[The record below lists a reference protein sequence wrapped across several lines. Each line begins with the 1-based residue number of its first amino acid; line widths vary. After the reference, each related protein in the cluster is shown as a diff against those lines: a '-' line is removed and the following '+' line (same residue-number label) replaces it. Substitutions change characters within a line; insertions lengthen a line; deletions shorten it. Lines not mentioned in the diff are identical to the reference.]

1 MVLNQGEMNEVDFGP
16 MKLIQPQMQVLLVF
30 GKEDSQSD
38 SFWWAAEKGGYQ
50 CSIVHN
56 QVDALECYLE
66 KQHEVII
73 VDHRH
78 KSFDAL
84 ALCRSVR
91 ATQGS
96 QHSVIVAV
104 VKKSPAD
111 REEVSVLSLLSA
123 GFNRRFV
130 ENTNTGAC
138 LNELLQLEHG
148 EVKNH
153 FRFRAAAA
161 LFTALEKTSDRVQ
174 ITDEQHVVQYVN
186 TAYEHF
192 IGLSS
197 EEIVGKELSDI
208 PQSDKN
214 KTEQMDT
221 IHSQLKKGKSWEG
234 TMYSKKKNGEN
245 VAQHV
250 NIIPEQGYGGKVRQ
264 LVYVSRN
271 QYHQEFKDGLS
282 DSYDIMRNSGVTDF
296 KAFHKSGY
304 DGCSLASDPGN
315 LTRRPSMARIHSMMI
330 EAPITQVI
338 NIINAAQ
345 ENSPVT
351 VVQALDKVL
360 EILRSSELYAPP
372 LNSQANEE
380 DQMTTDLVGG
390 LMTHSGFALQ
400 RKMSG
405 PEATITR
412 VISSLMPNNSG
423 TYINQ
428 VAPDIK
434 QLLLTDTYWDFD
446 ILALERITLNRP
458 LVNLGMSVFLRFN
471 VCSYLNCSETVL
483 RNWLQVI
490 EANYHSSNPYHNS
503 THAADVLHSTAYF
516 LNKDKLKQCFQ
527 TYDEVASLIAAT
539 VHDVDHPGRT
549 NSFLCNA
556 GSELAILYN
565 DTAVLES
572 HHAALAFQITTKEDR
587 CNIFKNMDVTDYRLL
602 RQTIIDMVLATEMT
616 KHFEHLNKFSTS
628 FVKINA
634 EDGSSMV
641 SASPGGSSLASD
653 CLVTPQNRTLIRRM
667 LIKCAD
673 VSNPTKPQE
682 LCVAW
687 AGRIAEEYFSQT
699 EEEKRRGLPVVMPIF
714 DRVTCSIP
722 KSQTSF
728 IEYFI
733 NDMFDLW
740 DEFVDCPEV
749 IAHLQS
755 NYKYW
760 KDMEAKEQEKKLEKT
775 ESNENSI

>member
-1 MVLNQGEMNEVDFGP
+1 MNEVEFGP
-16 MKLIQPQMQVLLVF
+16 MKLTQPRMQILLVF

-38 SFWWAAEKGGYQ
+38 ALWWAADKGGYK
-50 CSIVHN
+50 CHMALN

-66 KQHEVII
+66 KRHELII

-91 ATQGS
+91 ATKDS
-96 QHSVIVAV
+96 EHSVILAV
-104 VKKSPAD
+104 VKKSNTD
-111 REEVSVLSLLSA
+111 RDEISVGPLLSA

-130 ENTNTGAC
+130 ENTNTGTC

-148 EVKNH
+148 DVKNH
-153 FRFRAAAA
+153 FRLRAAAA
-161 LFTALEKTSDRVQ
+161 LFTALENTSDRVH
-174 ITDEQHVVQYVN
+174 ITDDHHTVQYVN
-186 TAYEHF
+186 SAYEHY
-192 IGLSS
+192 IGFSS
-197 EEIVGKELSDI
+197 EELLGKEISDI

-214 KTEQMDT
+214 KTEQLDT
-221 IHSQLKKGKSWEG
+221 IYSQLKKGKSWEG
-234 TMYSKKKNGEN
+234 TMYSKKKSGEN
-245 VAQHV
+245 IAQQVH
-250 NIIPEQGYGGKVRQ
+250 ITPEVGYGGKVRQ
-264 LVYVSRN
+264 LVYVSKN
-271 QYHQEFKDGLS
+271 QEYKDGLCAT
-282 DSYDIMRNSGVTDF
+282 YDILRGGGISDLRTF
-296 KAFHKSGY
+296 QKTGY
-304 DGCSLASDPGN
+304 DGCSLASEPGN
-315 LTRRPSMARIHSMMI
+315 LTRRQSIARIHSMMI
-330 EAPITQVI
+330 EAPITKVI

-372 LNSQANEE
+372 LNSQGHEE
-380 DQMTTDLVGG
+380 NQMTTDLVGG
-390 LMTHSGFALQ
+390 LMTHSGFALR

-423 TYINQ
+423 TYISQ
-428 VAPDIK
+428 VPPEIK
-434 QLLLTDTYWDFD
+434 QLLLTDELWDFD
-446 ILALERITLNRP
+446 ILALERITLHRP
-458 LVNLGMSVFLRFN
+458 LVNLGMSIFTRFS
-471 VCSYLNCSETVL
+471 VCSYLNCSEAVL

-503 THAADVLHSTAYF
+503 THAADVLHTTAYF
-516 LNKDKLKQCFQ
+516 LSKDKLKQCFD
-527 TYDEVASLIAAT
+527 TYDQVASLIAAT

-572 HHAALAFQITTKEDR
+572 HHAALAFQVTTKEDK
-587 CNIFKNMDVTDYRLL
+587 CNIFKNMDQDEYRML

-616 KHFEHLNKFSTS
+616 KHFEHLNKFTTS
-628 FVKINA
+628 FIKTNA
-634 EDGSSMV
+634 EDGMSVISG
-641 SASPGGSSLASD
+641 SPGGISLSSNVA
-653 CLVTPQNRTLIRRM
+653 PENRTLIRRM

-673 VSNPTKPQE
+673 VANPTKPQD

-687 AGRIAEEYFSQT
+687 ADRIAEEYFSQT
-699 EEEKRRGLPVVMPIF
+699 EEEKRRGLPVVMPVF

-722 KSQTSF
+722 KSQMSF

-733 NDMFDLW
+733 NDMFDVW
-740 DEFVDCPEV
+740 DEFIDCPEV
-749 IAHLQS
+749 IVHLQN
-755 NYKYW
+755 NYRYW
-760 KDMEAKEQEKKLEKT
+760 KEQETKEQENKLEKSGS
-775 ESNENSI
+775 EDN